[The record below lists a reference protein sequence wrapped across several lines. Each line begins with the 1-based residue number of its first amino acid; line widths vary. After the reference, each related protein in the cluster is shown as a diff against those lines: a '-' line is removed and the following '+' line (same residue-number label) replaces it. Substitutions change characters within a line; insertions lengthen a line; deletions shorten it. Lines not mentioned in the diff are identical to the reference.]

1 MSENPDETAE
11 RSTGLMHVAK
21 TLFPAEGL
29 APWMTRAEKRVLL
42 GLALMDTISDLG
54 EELERRIWL
63 DEQDGKAPQPDGKTL
78 EMQPASNGS
87 WKLDYENAGSEEAT
101 PAVSNPPAQI
111 QGAPEPPDFDVTE
124 RRGGIA
130 LISFFNR
137 QFARNL
143 RNGLPAEKGMA
154 RREALHLGAAQ
165 KTGVAVEPKPR
176 SRWEK
181 LTGKGKE
188 RGQIAGVE

>member
-1 MSENPDETAE
+1 
-11 RSTGLMHVAK
+11 
-21 TLFPAEGL
+21 
-29 APWMTRAEKRVLL
+29 MTRAEKRVLFA
-42 GLALMDTISDLG
+42 LALMDTVSDLG
-54 EELERRIWL
+54 EEMERRIWL
-63 DEQDGKAPQPDGKTL
+63 DEQNGKAQPDGKPL
-78 EMQPASNGS
+78 EMRPGPNGS
-87 WKLDYENAGSEEAT
+87 WKLDLDEKKEETAIA
-101 PAVSNPPAQI
+101 PAPVPQVK
-111 QGAPEPPDFDVTE
+111 GAPEPDDFDVNE
-124 RRGGIA
+124 RRGGVA
-130 LISFFNR
+130 LISYFNR
-137 QFARNL
+137 QLARNL